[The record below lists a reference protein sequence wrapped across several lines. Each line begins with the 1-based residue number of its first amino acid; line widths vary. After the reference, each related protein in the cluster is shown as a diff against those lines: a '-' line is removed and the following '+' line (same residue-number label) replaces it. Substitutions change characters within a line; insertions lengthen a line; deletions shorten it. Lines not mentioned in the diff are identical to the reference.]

1 MTGREGKQLGNYR
14 LERLLGRGGFAE
26 VYLGEHVYLKT
37 PAAIKLLH
45 TTEADQKHLDGFLRE
60 AQAIAKLVH
69 PHIVRVLEFGLDG
82 ETPFLVMDYAPNGTL
97 RWRYSRK
104 TQLPL
109 TAILP
114 YVKQVSAALQYAHD
128 AKIIH
133 RDVKPENMLL
143 GRGNEVL
150 LSDFGIA
157 LLANSSSSLSTQEV
171 AGTAAYMA
179 PEQFQGKPRFASDQ
193 YALGLVVYEW
203 LTGDLPFHGSFI
215 ELCTQHLFTPPPP
228 LHEKVPTIL
237 PGVEEVV
244 LRALAKA
251 PQDRYASVEEFAKEL
266 ERAAVSS
273 HLLSVTTTELPLT
286 PKRPRSHQELS
297 PHTPRRIVLKPA
309 TVSSHPASMTI
320 AELPLTPMP
329 FQARQETPP
338 RIPLPAQVS
347 TDEPGTSQFST
358 KEELPQG
365 FFWEATHAD
374 IFSQIRPVPHLYKR
388 RLRGHMLL
396 VAMLCFILLGGGAWR
411 VLIGWDSVIPPRL
424 STTASVQTTQ
434 VFYEANDRKGW
445 SGWSGTSEW
454 YVSGG
459 LLLSKGIDS
468 DTSRQPTIIAPYQVD
483 RTNNYAVEAR
493 VRIVGGG
500 QGCFYLAI
508 RGGFTANQWSGYKT
522 ASCLSLNNFDIQGPS
537 GNVRA
542 HAKFTPGN
550 GYHVYEIEARGPLIR
565 GYVDGRLI
573 AQIDDTSVPSGSQVG
588 IKTYGGQI
596 EVSDFK
602 IIGI

>member
-1 MTGREGKQLGNYR
+1 MTGREGKRVGNYC
-14 LERLLGRGGFAE
+14 LERSLGRGGFAE
-26 VYLGEHVYLKT
+26 VYLGEHIYLKT

-45 TTEADQKHLDGFLRE
+45 TTGADQKHLDGFLRE

-97 RWRYSRK
+97 RRRYSRK

-157 LLANSSSSLSTQEV
+157 LLAHSSSSLSTQEV

-237 PGVEEVV
+237 PGVEEVI

-273 HLLSVTTTELPLT
+273 HPLSVTTTELPLT

-309 TVSSHPASMTI
+309 TVSSHPASITI
-320 AELPLTPMP
+320 AEPSLTPMP
-329 FQARQETPP
+329 LLAPQETPLSTP
-338 RIPLPAQVS
+338 RPVQAS

-358 KEELPQG
+358 KEELPQD

-374 IFSQIRPVPHLYKR
+374 TFSQIPISVVQEHTSPAQPPLMPTIGWRKR
-388 RLRGHMLL
+388 RHWRWIVLMSLLL
-396 VAMLCFILLGGGAWR
+396 VVSIITVQALGVMKSLVGLEPTPTPHGQVTLSCSVLSKLGCLGWHPTGHILSLAQDSDFSQGGSPSLKVTLSSRKNDDCPYVARHLSASDDLHASQR
-411 VLIGWDSVIPPRL
+411 VRL
-424 STTASVQTTQ
+424 SLYVPKGPVIIAAKVFALDGNSNWPDSHKSFVVLPQGVWYPLDYLLPSDFISPATQ
-434 VFYEANDRKGW
+434 VGVQFVSHPLNVV
-445 SGWSGTSEW
+445 GTVYIGHLEW
-454 YVSGG
+454 EEG
-459 LLLSKGIDS
+459 
-468 DTSRQPTIIAPYQVD
+468 
-483 RTNNYAVEAR
+483 
-493 VRIVGGG
+493 
-500 QGCFYLAI
+500 
-508 RGGFTANQWSGYKT
+508 KT
-522 ASCLSLNNFDIQGPS
+522 TKKA
-537 GNVRA
+537 
-542 HAKFTPGN
+542 
-550 GYHVYEIEARGPLIR
+550 
-565 GYVDGRLI
+565 
-573 AQIDDTSVPSGSQVG
+573 
-588 IKTYGGQI
+588 
-596 EVSDFK
+596 
-602 IIGI
+602 